1 MKEIYLDSN
10 ATTCVLPAAVAAAR
24 QAMEQGYGNPSSTHA
39 TGLQAKAMM
48 DGVRQRASGLLGV
61 GDGRLMF
68 NSGATEGIQT
78 AVLSA
83 LCALRERRDAGQR
96 IGSTRMCRRVPGPD
110 EDRQAGMGWTL
121 HHFLHQSAQ
130 CHLRPNQDR
139 DAHVSRLVCP
149 LNLSRRRNP

>member
-48 DGVRQRASGLLGV
+48 DGVRQRASRLLGV

-83 LCALRERRDAGQR
+83 LCALRE
-96 IGSTRMCRRVPGPD
+96 
-110 EDRQAGMGWTL
+110 
-121 HHFLHQSAQ
+121 
-130 CHLRPNQDR
+130 
-139 DAHVSRLVCP
+139 
-149 LNLSRRRNP
+149 